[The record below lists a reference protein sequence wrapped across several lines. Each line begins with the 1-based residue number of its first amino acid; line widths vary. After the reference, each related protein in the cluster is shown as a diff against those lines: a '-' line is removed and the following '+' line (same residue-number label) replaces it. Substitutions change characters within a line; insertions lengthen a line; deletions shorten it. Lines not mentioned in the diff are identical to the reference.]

1 MYEINLDEHYM
12 KMALSLAE
20 RGRGLV
26 SPNPMVGAVIV
37 KGDKVIG
44 QGFHEL
50 YGGNHAEINAFKN
63 SKEEVKD
70 STLYVTLEPCCH
82 FGKTPPCVNE
92 VIKNGINRV
101 VIGTLD
107 SNPIVK
113 GKSVELLK
121 SNGIEVKV
129 GVLEEQCIKL
139 NEIFNKYI
147 SFKRP
152 FVIMKWAMTLDGK
165 ICSVTGDSKWVSG
178 EESRNK
184 VHKLRSEV
192 GAIMVGVNTVIQ
204 DNPRLTSRIEHGKN
218 PLRVIVDSTLRI
230 PLESNVLKCS
240 INEKTVIAT
249 TLASAEKKRNLLK
262 KKGVEVLVLSQVNG
276 RVNLQELMDKL
287 YEMKIDSVL
296 LEGGGN
302 LNYSAL
308 EAGIVDKIQVYIA
321 SKIIGGEEAKTPV
334 GGKGIEFMKDAV
346 NLDKLQLRKIG
357 EDILFEG
364 YIGNDS

>member
-1 MYEINLDEHYM
+1 MGDRVLDEHYM
-12 KMALSLAE
+12 KIALALAE
-20 RGRGLV
+20 GGRGLV
-26 SPNPMVGAVIV
+26 NPNPMVGAVIV

-44 QGFHEL
+44 QGFHEV
-50 YGGNHAEINAFKN
+50 YGGNHAEINAVIN

-82 FGKTPPCVNE
+82 FGKTPPCVDE
-92 VIKNGINRV
+92 VIKRGIKRV

-107 SNPIVK
+107 SNPIVR
-113 GKSVELLK
+113 GKSVEILK
-121 SNGIEVKV
+121 NNDIEVAV

-165 ICSVTGDSKWVSG
+165 ICSVIGDSKWISG
-178 EESRNK
+178 EESRK
-184 VHKLRSEV
+184 AVHKLRSEV

-204 DNPRLTSRIEHGKN
+204 DNPRLTSRIDGGKN

-230 PLESNVLKCS
+230 PLESAVLKCS
-240 INEKTVIAT
+240 FSEKTLIAT
-249 TLASAEKKRNLLK
+249 TLASSEKKRELLRE
-262 KKGVEVLVLSQVNG
+262 KGVEVLVLSQVKG
-276 RVNLQELMDKL
+276 KVNLQELMDKL

-296 LEGGGN
+296 LEGGGT
-302 LNYSAL
+302 LNYSAI
-308 EAGIVDKIQVYIA
+308 EEGIVDKVQVYIA
-321 SKIIGGEEAKTPV
+321 PKIIGGEEAKTPV
-334 GGKGIEFMKDAV
+334 GGQGIEFMKDAV
-346 NLDKLQLRKIG
+346 NLDKLQFRKIG

-364 YIGNDS
+364 YIGNL